1 MDVQE
6 QNFLIL
12 VLPCCTFEKSV
23 PSFFFF
29 LHILAR
35 KTLADCLCSLGFGFV
50 VGFLYVLYYFLIFRK
65 EGK

>member
-23 PSFFFF
+23 F